1 MTSRPSPRR
10 PWRTRRPA
18 RPRSAAAAAT
28 AAPAGTRARRPARPP
43 GTPSS
48 GARRAARAPAS
59 PSSTPGLG
67 HKGAPPRPVGC
78 LRPPLWVCRPA
89 MADLEGKRVLITG
102 ASSGIGFA
110 AAHAFAQA
118 GADVALTARGEEG
131 LRKAAEAARAQ
142 GAHAVVI
149 PADLADRAQAQR
161 VVAEAVEALGG
172 LDVLAWCAASM
183 VFGTFADVEPE
194 DYDRTTAVTY
204 TAAVNTVRAALP
216 HLEASGGT
224 IVVTGSI
231 MAKVPLPTFG
241 SYAAAKHALR
251 GFLGSLRIELL
262 EAGSPVTVSMGHP
275 GAVDTPLWGHVT
287 SADGTQP
294 RNPPDLYA
302 PEVMANALVA
312 CAIDPRAE
320 ITVGLEARAIEGLFT
335 FARPLADRVLTL
347 VNKYYA
353 SGTER
358 ASEPGMHWRSADEGR
373 ASGGLHGR
381 PSLWGALRLGLR
393 LLPPY
398 SRGGA
403 TNR

>member
-1 MTSRPSPRR
+1 
-10 PWRTRRPA
+10 
-18 RPRSAAAAAT
+18 
-28 AAPAGTRARRPARPP
+28 
-43 GTPSS
+43 
-48 GARRAARAPAS
+48 
-59 PSSTPGLG
+59 
-67 HKGAPPRPVGC
+67 
-78 LRPPLWVCRPA
+78 
-89 MADLEGKRVLITG
+89 MADLQGKRVLITG

-110 AAHAFAQA
+110 AARAFALQ
-118 GADVALTARGEEG
+118 GADVALTARGEGG
-131 LRKAAEAARAQ
+131 LEAAAEEARAL

-149 PADLADRAQAQR
+149 PADIAERAEAER
-161 VVAEAVEALGG
+161 VVDEAAAALGG
-172 LDVLAWCAASM
+172 LDVLVWCAASM
-183 VFGTFADVEPE
+183 VFGTFADVEPD

-216 HLEASGGT
+216 HLEESGGT
-224 IVVTGSI
+224 IVATGSI
-231 MAKVPLPTFG
+231 MAKIPLPTFG

-262 EAGSPVTVSMGHP
+262 ESGSPVTVSMVHP

-312 CAIDPRAE
+312 CAIRPRAE

-335 FARPLADRVLTL
+335 FARPVADRVLTL

-353 SGTER
+353 SGSER
-358 ASEPGMHWRSADEGR
+358 APEPGMHWRSADEGR

-381 PSLWGALRLGLR
+381 PSVWGAMRLGLR

-398 SRGGA
+398 
-403 TNR
+403 